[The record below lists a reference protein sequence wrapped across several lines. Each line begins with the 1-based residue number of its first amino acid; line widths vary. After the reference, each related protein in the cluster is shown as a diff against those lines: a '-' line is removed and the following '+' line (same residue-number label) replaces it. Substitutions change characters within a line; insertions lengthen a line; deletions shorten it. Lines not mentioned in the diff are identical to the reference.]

1 MKIEEKA
8 IEILKMPV
16 CNSCLGRQYGNL
28 LSGLSNEER
37 GKIIREYVAML
48 LDSGESIDI
57 DKNNFHGIKFRNIKI
72 KTEKPEKC
80 SVCKNFFRDELERL
94 AKETVKKFRG
104 IEFKTFLV
112 GTILSNELQRA
123 EEEIW
128 SQAGIEFVEPI
139 KAEINRELGKV
150 IERISDKTFSSKNPD
165 VTVLVNLQTGKIKA
179 NIRSL
184 YVSGGYTKLVRGIPQ
199 TKWVCSSCGGK
210 GCIACKG
217 TGKLYK
223 TSVQEII
230 EKPFLKA
237 AKAKHSSFHG
247 AGRED
252 IDARNLDYRPFVIE
266 ILQPEKRKIDLKK
279 IERQLSKNKKVKVR
293 KLKFCEKE
301 LIEKLKKAKIDKT
314 YEAEVEFISA
324 IDKKKLKE
332 LKKLPSMEIHQQ
344 TPQRVV
350 HRRAD
355 ILRKRAVRS
364 IVWKLKGKRK
374 IVFKIR
380 AESGLYIKELING
393 DEGRTE
399 PNVAEV
405 LNNKVKKIN
414 LDVIKIHTKGF
425 T

>member
-1 MKIEEKA
+1 MTIEEKA
-8 IEILKMPV
+8 KELLKQPI
-16 CNSCLGRQYGNL
+16 CNSCLGRQWGNL
-28 LSGLSNEER
+28 LSGLSNEQR
-37 GKIIREYVAML
+37 GKIIREYAAML

-104 IEFKTFLV
+104 IEFSSFLV

-123 EEEIW
+123 EEEVW
-128 SQAGIEFVEPI
+128 SRAGIEFVEPI
-139 KAEINRELGKV
+139 KAEINREFGKF
-150 IERISDKTFSSKNPD
+150 IERISDKSFLSKNPEM
-165 VTVLVNLQTGKIKA
+165 TILVNLQTGKIKT

-184 YVSGGYTKLVRGIPQ
+184 YVTGGYSKLVRGIPQ
-199 TKWVCSSCGGK
+199 TKWICSSCGGK
-210 GCIACKG
+210 GCVACKG

-237 AKAKHSSFHG
+237 AKAKESSFHG

-252 IDARNLDYRPFVIE
+252 IDARNLSCRPFVIE
-266 ILQPEKRKIDLKK
+266 ILQPKKRKIDLKK
-279 IERQLSKNKKVKVR
+279 IEKELSKNKKVKVR
-293 KLKFCEKE
+293 GLKFCCKE

-314 YEAEVEFISA
+314 YEAEVEFASVV
-324 IDKKKLKE
+324 DKKKLKG
-332 LKKLPSMEIHQQ
+332 LKKLPNMEIHQQ

-364 IVWKLKGKRK
+364 IVWKLKGKKK
-374 IVFKIR
+374 IIFKIR
-380 AESGLYIKELING
+380 AESGLYIKELISG
-393 DEGRTE
+393 DEGRTK
-399 PNVAEV
+399 PSVAEM
-405 LNNKVKKIN
+405 LDNKVKKIN
-414 LDVIKIHTKGF
+414 LDVVKIHTKGL
-425 T
+425 